1 MYKVRSSFR
10 FVTSAIL
17 ADLSVSSFR
26 RLLARYRFSSIF
38 FFFPSSPPPPSYTY
52 PPIRVRSVIPSNNS
66 NGVLDHQQRL
76 SSMLNLRLARHCFLL
91 SSSLS
96 PPPSSPPPP
105 PPSIHL
111 PFSSPFDCLQNV
123 TSRDR
128 PSSLA
133 VCSQLQR
140 GPGLPPFSKF
150 LVPKKRLDNEQFDSD
165 CPEFRFVSRPLAHG
179 NH

>member
-66 NGVLDHQQRL
+66 NGDHQQRL

-96 PPPSSPPPP
+96 PPPPSPPPP

-165 CPEFRFVSRPLAHG
+165 CPEFRFVSRPLARG